1 MSNSDMAEKIR
12 QLRINQGMTLEEV
25 AQKVGVGRSTVRKW
39 ETGMIAN
46 MRRDKILVL
55 AQALNTSPEY
65 LMGWELNSKH
75 GQDALDGLGPL
86 SDEDLSFIKK
96 YSLSSKEDKEFIRYL
111 FSATEEEQEMFYNII
126 KAVKKERK

>member
-65 LMGWELNSKH
+65 LMGWEPSSKH
-75 GQDALDGLGPL
+75 GQDARDGLGPI
-86 SDEDLSFIKK
+86 SDEDLAFIKK